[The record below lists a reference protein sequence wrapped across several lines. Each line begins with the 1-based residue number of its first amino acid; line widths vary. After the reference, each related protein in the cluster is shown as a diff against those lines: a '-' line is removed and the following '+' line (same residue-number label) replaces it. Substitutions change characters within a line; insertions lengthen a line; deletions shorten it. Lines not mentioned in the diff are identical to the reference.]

1 MELNVGYIFWAMIV
15 PLFPLL
21 YIWFR
26 VVLPHK
32 NMKPIYRQ
40 LCYLTLIFFEIKPLF
55 FLLIEGERSTSHL
68 SPFFIEFSGIVFF
81 ALVIF
86 AFLLLVRDILILLLK
101 NFSAKPLDFSLG
113 QKFLIASFIT
123 AFALS
128 CYGTH
133 NAHLLPIVT
142 EYTVESKHLP
152 SSFDGLKIAYIA
164 DIHAWHGRGRSFVQ
178 SVVDITNEQ
187 KCQLVLLG
195 GDYLDASVEDM
206 GDTLLPLK
214 DLHSKYG
221 TFAVPGNHEYYFNY
235 TAWKKFFEEK
245 LNIPVLINQHKFIEG
260 QNGQIIFITGI
271 PDKFAKKID
280 EEVPDIKRAMPVFGY
295 HVFNILL
302 SHRPDNAREN
312 NRLGIDLQLSGHTH
326 GGFLPVLSKI
336 VGLFNNGFE
345 VGQYKLSN
353 MTLIVSRGT
362 GYAQGLPTRI
372 LNPAE
377 IVVVTLRCKK

>member
-1 MELNVGYIFWAMIV
+1 MKLTIGYIFWAMII

-26 VVLPHK
+26 VVLPQK
-32 NMKPIYRQ
+32 NIKPIYRL
-40 LCYLTLIFFEIKPLF
+40 LCYLTLIFFEIKPLI
-55 FLLIEGERSTSHL
+55 FLLIEGNRSTSRL
-68 SPFFIEFSGIVFF
+68 SPFFIELSGIIFF

-86 AFLLLVRDILILLLK
+86 VFCVLVRDILILLLK

-123 AFALS
+123 AFTLS
-128 CYGTH
+128 CYGTY

-152 SSFDGLKIAYIA
+152 SSFDGLRIAYIA
-164 DIHAWHGRGRSFVQ
+164 DIHAWHGRGSSFVQ

-195 GDYLDASVEDM
+195 GDYLDGSVEDM
-206 GDTLLPLK
+206 EDALLPLK
-214 DLHSKYG
+214 SLHSKYG
-221 TFAVPGNHEYYFNY
+221 TFAVPGNHEYYFDY
-235 TAWKKFFEEK
+235 VAWKKFFEEK

-260 QNGQIIFITGI
+260 YNGQIIFITGI
-271 PDKFAKKID
+271 SDSFAKKIG
-280 EEVPDIKRAMPVFGY
+280 EEVPDVRRAMPVFGY

-336 VGLFNNGFE
+336 VGLFNNGFV
-345 VGQYKLSN
+345 VGQYELSN
-353 MTLIVSRGT
+353 MSLIVSRGT

-372 LNPAE
+372 MNPAE